1 MSLTGS
7 NFYFEVDSS
16 YKIEKHQIDLV
27 PSDQKMMQLL
37 YLHAIIM
44 EFTMFN
50 VLEY

>member
-27 PSDQKMMQLL
+27 PSDQKMM
-37 YLHAIIM
+37 
-44 EFTMFN
+44 
-50 VLEY
+50 